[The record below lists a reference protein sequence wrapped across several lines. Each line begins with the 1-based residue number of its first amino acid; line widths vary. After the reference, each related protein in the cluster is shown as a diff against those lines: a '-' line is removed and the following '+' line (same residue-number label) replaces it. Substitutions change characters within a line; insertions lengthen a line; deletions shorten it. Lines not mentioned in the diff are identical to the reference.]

1 MYGRM
6 KGVYMKLIPWNC
18 FNEIEAYT
26 TTSYKQERILDMSY
40 NNSLPYD
47 TVLENRQLLAKQLN
61 TDLTHMVA
69 TFQQHTT
76 HFIQVSSQD
85 GGRGMLNRDDAFIGY
100 DAMYTKDKDL
110 WLWTF
115 HADCCPVLLYC
126 RDQKIIA
133 AIHSGWKGTV
143 GEIVGKVTKHLI
155 DNENCHPHFLYA
167 YIGPSINKENFEAKD
182 DIIDLV
188 KQMSF
193 DTSSFYTKKENDAYL
208 LDSKGLINQQLLEL
222 GVPQNN
228 ITISPY
234 CTIEN
239 KELFFSYRRD
249 KSPHRNITLIRLK
262 SHSE

>member
-1 MYGRM
+1 
-6 KGVYMKLIPWNC
+6 MKLLPWNC

-26 TTSYKQERILDMSY
+26 TTAYEHNHILDMSY
-40 NNSLPYD
+40 NNSLSHQIVYQ
-47 TVLENRQLLAKQLN
+47 NRLDLAKELH
-61 TDLTHMVA
+61 TDLNHMVA

-76 HFIQVSSQD
+76 NFKEVTLKD
-85 GGRGMLNRDDAFIGY
+85 GGRGMLSRDDAFIGY

-126 RDQKIIA
+126 RDQHIVS

-143 GEIVGKVTKHLI
+143 GEIVGKVAHHLI
-155 DNENCHPHFLYA
+155 SQENCSPQEIYA
-167 YIGPSINKENFEAKD
+167 YIGPSINQENFEAKD

-188 KQMSF
+188 KKMSF
-193 DTSSFYTKKENDAYL
+193 DTSSFYIKKEDGAYL
-208 LDSKGLINQQLLEL
+208 LDSKGLIQQQLLEL

-234 CTIEN
+234 CTIKDED
-239 KELFFSYRRD
+239 LFFSYRRN

-262 SHSE
+262 